1 MNRLGRY
8 ALFLLRISPVTIYQM
23 GVIGALFTGKPQFIV
38 FLVGLT
44 ASDLLN
50 LLLKEIIR
58 EPRPSGKCLV
68 DGVETGCG
76 IVPEYG
82 RVSESYGMPSGHAQ
96 CLGYTATFWSI
107 LLLKSR
113 KRHAMSLCVLL
124 TIIALAVAWSRVRAE
139 CHSVSQVSVGL
150 LTGGALGGTAAV
162 VMPLLARVLGNDSS
176 GD

>member
-8 ALFLLRISPVTIYQM
+8 ALFLLRITPLTIYQM
-23 GVIGALFTGKPQFIV
+23 GVIGALFTEEPQFIV

-50 LLLKEIIR
+50 LIMKEIIR

-68 DGVETGCG
+68 DGIATGCG
-76 IVPEYG
+76 IIPEYG
-82 RVSESYGMPSGHAQ
+82 RVSKSYGMPSGHAQ
-96 CLGYTATFWSI
+96 CLGYTAAFWSV

-113 KRHAMSLCVLL
+113 KPRAISLCVLL
-124 TIIALAVAWSRVRAE
+124 VVIALVVAWSRVKTE
-139 CHSVSQVSVGL
+139 CHSVLQVSVGL
-150 LTGGALGGTAAV
+150 LTGGALGGTGAIG
-162 VMPLLARVLGNDSS
+162 MPFLARILGKDSS